1 MRLRLRPLLRALST
15 DGAAP
20 DAAAAAAAAAAG
32 GTCKLSEGCSCVLML
47 PAKAAQQSSGNVI
60 QL

>member
-20 DAAAAAAAAAAG
+20 DAAAAAAAG